1 MTEQTHTMNQV
12 CDTHSTT
19 RFAVIGAGVV
29 GLCVAL
35 QAQRAGFHVTL
46 IDSNEPGKSTS
57 YGNAGYLAT
66 EVIDPLGTPDVLR
79 AAPKLWLNPKGPI
92 CTPLKYVTKAA
103 PWYWRFLKA
112 SQTEPAQRGTKMIHQ
127 LNQAAVAAW
136 HRTLSDIGA
145 DSMLIKGGHL
155 VVWQTADTINEADQ
169 LIDKMRAYQI
179 PCEFV
184 AGKALAELEP
194 ELSKTLSH
202 AVFFP
207 EVHRLSDPYAVCNA
221 LFNAFMQRGGDFI
234 TARVTA
240 LNPDQ
245 DRVNVDLTSDA
256 GLISTLSFDQVSV
269 CGGVW
274 SKSLLQQ
281 VGLDV
286 PLEAER
292 GYHVT
297 FPDDQTRIHHT
308 ILSADRKLVLS
319 PLGAGLRAVG
329 MSEIGGVDLPPI
341 QKRFKVLR
349 EHTQSLLPDLFRK
362 PDLQSSEWMGHRPSL
377 PDSLPVIDQHPRF
390 ARLSFAFGHQHLGI
404 TQAAITAELLL
415 DKLQQKTPSVSL
427 DALRVDRF

>member
-1 MTEQTHTMNQV
+1 
-12 CDTHSTT
+12 
-19 RFAVIGAGVV
+19 
-29 GLCVAL
+29 
-35 QAQRAGFHVTL
+35 
-46 IDSNEPGKSTS
+46 
-57 YGNAGYLAT
+57 
-66 EVIDPLGTPDVLR
+66 
-79 AAPKLWLNPKGPI
+79 
-92 CTPLKYVTKAA
+92 
-103 PWYWRFLKA
+103 
-112 SQTEPAQRGTKMIHQ
+112 
-127 LNQAAVAAW
+127 
-136 HRTLSDIGA
+136 
-145 DSMLIKGGHL
+145 MLIKGGHL
-155 VVWQTADTINEADQ
+155 VVWQTADKINEADE
-169 LIDKMRAYQI
+169 LIDKMRLYQI

-184 AGKALAELEP
+184 TGKALAQLEP

-207 EVHRLSDPYAVCNA
+207 EIHRLSDPYAVCHA
-221 LFNAFMQRGGDFI
+221 LFNAFVQRGGDFV
-234 TARVTA
+234 TARVTS
-240 LNPDQ
+240 LKPDS
-245 DRVNVDLTSDA
+245 DRVDLTLLTDGNLTSS
-256 GLISTLSFDQVSV
+256 LNFDQVSV

-341 QKRFKVLR
+341 QKRFTVLR
-349 EHTQSLLPDLFRK
+349 EHTQSLLPDLFSK
-362 PDLQSSEWMGHRPSL
+362 PDLKSSEWMGHRPSL

-390 ARLSFAFGHQHLGI
+390 PRLSFAFGHQHLGI

-415 DKLQQKTPSVSL
+415 DTLQQRPPKIPL
-427 DALRVDRF
+427 DALRVNRF

>member
-1 MTEQTHTMNQV
+1 MTQCAEVTAIETG
-12 CDTHSTT
+12 T

-29 GLCVAL
+29 GLCAAL
-35 QAQRAGFHVTL
+35 QAQRTGFHVTL

-92 CTPLKYVTKAA
+92 CTPLKYATKAA

-112 SQTEPAQRGTKMIHQ
+112 SQAEPAQRGTQMIHQ
-127 LNQAAVAAW
+127 LNQAAVEAW
-136 HRTLSDIGA
+136 RRTLSDIGA
-145 DSMLIKGGHL
+145 EHLLIKGGHL
-155 VVWQTADTINEADQ
+155 VVWENTKGLEEADR
-169 LIDKMRAYQI
+169 LIEKMRGYNIA
-179 PCEFV
+179 CEQV
-184 AGKALAELEP
+184 TGHALEQLEP
-194 ELSKTLSH
+194 ELSASLSH

-207 EVHRLSDPYAVCNA
+207 DIHRLSDPYQVCHA
-221 LFNAFMQRGGDFI
+221 LFNAFIQRGGDFI

-240 LNPDQ
+240 LKPEQDQ
-245 DRVNVDLTSDA
+245 VNVDLMRND
-256 GLISTLSFDQVSV
+256 GLTSTLRFDQVSV

-329 MSEIGGVDLPPI
+329 MSEIGGVELPPI
-341 QKRFKVLR
+341 KKRFQVLR
-349 EHTQSLLPDLFRK
+349 EHTKGLLPKLFEK
-362 PDLQSSEWMGHRPSL
+362 PDLKSSEWMGHRPSL
-377 PDSLPVIDQHPRF
+377 PDSLPVIDQHPSF
-390 ARLSFAFGHQHLGI
+390 PRLSFAFGHQHLGI
-404 TQAAITAELLL
+404 TQAAITAELLM
-415 DKLQQKTPSVSL
+415 DKIQQKPETIPL